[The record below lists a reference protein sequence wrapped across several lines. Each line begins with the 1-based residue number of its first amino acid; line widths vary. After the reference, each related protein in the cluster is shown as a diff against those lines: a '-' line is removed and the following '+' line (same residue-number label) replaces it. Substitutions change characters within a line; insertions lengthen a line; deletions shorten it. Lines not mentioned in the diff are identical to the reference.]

1 MEKSIEQMWSNGF
14 LKNEKLLAP
23 KINDLYNQKSQLLI
37 EKFKRTY
44 SIDNKSMI
52 PLAVVFFGVSA
63 FYGYL
68 LLGTYLMCLTL
79 AMFFLNRKKL
89 KELESISIGASSYEY
104 LLEYRQ
110 MIKKTV
116 TFYTRLL
123 GFGLPVMG
131 MIGYYLYF
139 KNTPKFQEF
148 LEKDLTGQLLLV
160 FGIGI
165 LLAILGVGAYK
176 ITTHM
181 VYGPFVKKMNELIKD
196 MKELREE

>member
-14 LKNEKLLAP
+14 LKDESLLVP

-52 PLAVVFFGVSA
+52 PLGLAFFAISA

-68 LLGTYLMCLTL
+68 LLGVYLMLLTL
-79 AMFFLNRKKL
+79 TMFFLNRKKL
-89 KELESISIGASSYEY
+89 KELESISIGSSSYEY

-139 KNTPKFQEF
+139 KDTPKFQEF
-148 LEKDLTGQLLLV
+148 LGQDSGDKVLIVL
-160 FGIGI
+160 GIGI
-165 LLAILGVGAYK
+165 MLAIIGVGAYK
-176 ITTHM
+176 ITTHF
-181 VYGPFVKKMNELIKD
+181 VYGRFVRKMEELIRD

>member
-1 MEKSIEQMWSNGF
+1 MWSNGF

-37 EKFKRTY
+37 EKLKRTY

-52 PLAVVFFGVSA
+52 PLAVVFFGISA

-89 KELESISIGASSYEY
+89 KELESISIGANSYEY

-110 MIKKTV
+110 MINKMMA
-116 TFYTRLL
+116 FYTRLL
-123 GFGLPVMG
+123 GFGLPVLG

-139 KNTPKFQEF
+139 KDTPKFQGF
-148 LEKDLTGQLLLV
+148 LERDLGEQILV
-160 FGIGI
+160 VIGIGM
-165 LLAILGVGAYK
+165 LLALIGVGGYR
-176 ITTHM
+176 ITTHF
-181 VYGPFVKKMNELIKD
+181 VYGRFLRKMNEFLKD
-196 MKELREE
+196 MQELRKE